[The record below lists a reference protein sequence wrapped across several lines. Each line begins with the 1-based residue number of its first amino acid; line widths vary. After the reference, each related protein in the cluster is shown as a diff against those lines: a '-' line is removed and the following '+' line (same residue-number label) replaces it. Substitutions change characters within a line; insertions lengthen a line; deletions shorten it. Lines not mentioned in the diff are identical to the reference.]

1 MANRRKVLV
10 GMSGG
15 VDSSLSAALLLEQGY
30 DVIGAFMK
38 NWSGSTKVCDETE
51 EFQECD
57 WRTERRDAMRVAAQ
71 LGIPF
76 LTFDFEREY
85 REKVVDYMVREYA
98 VGRTPNPDV
107 MCNKFMKFDLFM
119 READK
124 LGCDFVATGHYARIE
139 ESPVFIGS
147 RCRLATAKVL
157 LAGVD
162 VNKDQSYFLCQ
173 MPREV
178 LPRVL
183 FPVGGMLKSQVRE
196 EAKKRGLVVADKK
209 DSQGVCFI
217 GEFNMTEFLQD
228 YIEKKPGKIVD
239 TNGKEVGDHQG
250 LPFYTIGQREGLEI
264 GGLKTPYYVVGKNA
278 ERNEIIVSSN
288 FHEALYR
295 TELTASEMNWLVEP
309 VFASEAKQSNDQEIA
324 SSAGSLLAKTIKCQ
338 ARIRYRQPLEKCA
351 VDLLEDRRL
360 HVTFD
365 KLQRAVTPGQFI
377 VLYDSDV
384 VLGGAVIE

>member
-1 MANRRKVLV
+1 
-10 GMSGG
+10 MSGG

-107 MCNKFMKFDLFM
+107 MCNKFMKFALFVK
-119 READK
+119 EADK
-124 LGCDFVATGHYARIE
+124 LGCEFVATGHYARIKN
-139 ESPVFIGS
+139 
-147 RCRLATAKVL
+147 KVVL
-157 LAGVD
+157 MAGTD
-162 VNKDQSYFLCQ
+162 PNKDQSYFLCQ
-173 MPREV
+173 IPREV
-178 LPRVL
+178 LHRVI
-183 FPVGGMLKSQVRE
+183 FPVGDMLKSQVRD
-196 EAKKRGLVVADKK
+196 EARARGLVVADKK

-217 GEFNMTEFLQD
+217 GEFDMTEFLQD

-264 GGLKTPYYVVGKNA
+264 GGLKTPYYVVEKNA

-295 TELTASEMNWLVEP
+295 TELTATDMNWLVDSR
-309 VFASEAKQSNDQEIA
+309 VSFS
-324 SSAGSLLAKTIKCQ
+324 CH
-338 ARIRYRQPLEKCA
+338 ARIRYRQPLEQCEVKIL
-351 VDLLEDRRL
+351 DDSRL
-360 HVTFD
+360 NVKFD
-365 KLQRAVTPGQFI
+365 KPQRAVTPGQFI
-377 VLYDSDV
+377 VFYDGDV
-384 VLGGAVIE
+384 VIGGAVIE